1 MSQFKYH
8 SLDRLVLKDLEA
20 DENGNGCPEMTSP
33 TRSKQTR
40 SKQNANPHS
49 PNRHNEYRLESVK
62 GVEEIN
68 LLEFLRR
75 EGDPLHVELQLHE
88 GFWAAPML
96 STRWILKLQPRSW
109 LFDPWSKGT
118 RVRVDQIS
126 GARRQPGYLIG
137 RIAKVSR
144 RELVLEGLLEENC
157 ECKRSRSTPSH
168 GDFGASSAGRSRG
181 SLFFTRMF
189 KCSFGPNEESDADS
203 EPDNAAGGSRAVG
216 RAPVGIS
223 RTTGTPEHRYSELQN
238 ADAPKIPHATTLGSI
253 HTCGDENSP
262 IETDK
267 KYSFRLT
274 LGPDVSEHDARSGF
288 VLVGTLELQERT
300 KPERVSR
307 SEGAPK
313 QPLCQQRSLSAS
325 TRSKARSDS
334 MSTATG
340 TTVEHPLRSLSWQ
353 ITHFAGVKRKHFQT
367 VYLSYA
373 ASASVEEFLKLM
385 KQTKGNAVRQTMD
398 EMQQNLGDLAKQ
410 LAFTNN
416 LYTQDL

>member
-8 SLDRLVLKDLEA
+8 SLDRIVLKDLEA
-20 DENGNGCPEMTSP
+20 DENGNGCPDMTSP
-33 TRSKQTR
+33 TLSMR
-40 SKQNANPHS
+40 NANP
-49 PNRHNEYRLESVK
+49 NRLNKYKLESIRD
-62 GVEEIN
+62 VEETN

-75 EGDPLHVELQLHE
+75 EGDPLYVELQLHE

-96 STRWILKLQPRSW
+96 STRWIVKLQPRSW

-137 RIAKVSR
+137 RIVKVSP

-157 ECKRSRSTPSH
+157 ECKRSHSTPSR
-168 GDFGASSAGRSRG
+168 GGFGPASSGRSRG

-189 KCSFGPNEESDADS
+189 KCSFGREEESDADS
-203 EPDNAAGGSRAVG
+203 EPDNAAGGPYGVG
-216 RAPVGIS
+216 RGPVGIS
-223 RTTGTPEHRYSELQN
+223 KTTETPEHRYSELQN
-238 ADAPKIPHATTLGSI
+238 TDTADTPKIPHATTLGSI
-253 HTCGDENSP
+253 HTYGNENSP

-274 LGPDVSEHDARSGF
+274 LGIDVSEHDARSGF

-313 QPLCQQRSLSAS
+313 HPPCQQRSLSAS
-325 TRSKARSDS
+325 TRSKAASDS

-367 VYLSYA
+367 SYLTYA
-373 ASASVEEFLKLM
+373 TSPSVEEFLKQM
-385 KQTKGNAVRQTMD
+385 QQSGGNAVRQTMN
-398 EMQQNLGDLAKQ
+398 EMQQNFGDLAKQ
-410 LAFTNN
+410 LTFTNK